1 MMVLAFLLS
10 NISFGQQNSI
20 TKTPQK
26 ISNKSTKTN
35 FTVKPFTPFF
45 VNNKG
50 QFDKYDG
57 NLNSA
62 NFISPAFG
70 SQMGNTIT
78 LFNTN
83 SIQFIQNRMK
93 KEEEENESKDKSP
106 EQKEVE
112 ALRQTM
118 TFLNSNPD
126 AEFNYDGIEKQYF
139 TYPDPK
145 INNGTIKA
153 NGYKTIGIKNLYPG
167 IDITYSFKNEGGIEY
182 SFIVHP
188 GANASAIKIQWSGVD
203 DISID
208 NSGNLKMNSE
218 NGIYTDKAPIA
229 YYQNDENSKVASAFN
244 VKDNIVSFLL
254 VDPDNTKTLVIDPWV
269 VNPSFTTFNSA
280 FDIEHDPSGNIYVY
294 GGAPGFQL
302 QKYTSIGSPL
312 WTYNTTPTYYGDF
325 TLDSLGNAYV
335 IYGPYGTTVLKINSA
350 GTLVWTA
357 DSTFGTIETY
367 RIFPNHFN
375 GKLEIMGMNIVSN
388 VTPLVFD
395 VDPNTGY
402 YSSVNL
408 LTTID
413 GEIREMSVDANGDA
427 FGIAHCGGSSSDI
440 SGNNVI
446 WKVDPLNATIT
457 SVEDGYMLTE
467 SEASNTSTNFSG
479 FNGMAVS
486 SCALFTY
493 DGMTVKKWDKTT
505 LVQLASVA
513 ITGGIAYVT
522 GGLCTDSCG
531 NVYVGGPDSIFE
543 FDNNL
548 NYLTAVSTN
557 GEQVY
562 DVNNGNAPGE
572 ILACGQTFFGSFSF
586 PVCTNSSSSSSE
598 NINIVSCTSPLILT
612 PTSTGSTYLWNT
624 GATTDSITVDTAGMY
639 WVHVLDATVCNQI
652 VSLADTFNV
661 TFATHP
667 TVNLGPN
674 LSICGNGPDTIRA
687 GNPGDTYHW
696 STGATTDSIYVTT
709 SNTYYVSV
717 SNGGCTTVDSVTI
730 TFVTNPTVN
739 LGPDTT
745 ICSNASIT
753 LNAGNTGFSFLW
765 NTGASSQTITVDTA
779 GNYFVYVSEGV
790 CHGADTIHIS
800 IAIPPVV
807 NIGPDSTICSNQ
819 SVTLNAGNPGSNFS
833 WSTGATSQSI
843 TASTSGTYW
852 VHVSNAACSANDTA
866 VITVIQM
873 PVVNLGP
880 DSTLCVGESLTIDA
894 GNAGYIYHWS
904 TGATTQTISV
914 TMTGN
919 YWVIVNQGLCAA
931 NDTAIINFIPPPVVN
946 LGNDTMVCSPHPVTL
961 DAGNNGNTY
970 FWSSGQQSQSIT
982 VNTPGI
988 YWVLVN
994 NGSCTRTDSITIS
1007 VVTPPVLTPN
1017 FVADT
1022 TRGCNPL
1029 TINFTNNSSG
1039 GTAYIWNYG
1048 DSSSLGSSTNETH
1061 TYTDSGLFTVT
1072 LIMINDTSTVCGTYK
1087 DTLIQTRYIAV
1098 ADPVHVTG
1106 NFIASPLSGCT
1117 PLVVNITNTSINGTD
1132 FLWNLGNNSIFNS
1145 DTSHIQTAYIDA
1157 GTYTIT
1163 LIASSPNARCYNPP
1177 DTMNIQITVDT
1188 CNLYVPNT
1196 FSPNGDGKNEFFHL
1210 AAEGYGGYHLII
1222 FNRWGQKVFESNDTQ
1237 NLWNG
1242 KIDNTGG
1249 DCPDGT
1255 YYYIFNA
1262 IDPNHQPYADHG
1274 FLTLIR

>member
-1 MMVLAFLLS
+1 MKTIKQLSIFLLLIGSLVTS
-10 NISFGQQNSI
+10 NCFAQQQNWNWYFGYGAAVNFSTGNPLPVAGSVIATNEGSASVSDATGNLLFYTDGI
-20 TKTPQK
+20 TVWNRNNVAMPNG
-26 ISNKSTKTN
+26 SGLYGNSSTTQSAVIVPKPDSGGIYYIFTADYQGN
-35 FTVKPFTPFF
+35 SHGICYSEVDTSLNAGLGDVTVKNVQLITPATEKICAIRHCNGLDFWVIVHEYNDTAA
-45 VNNKG
+45 VNDGYYAYLVTAAGVQPPVITHIGLNVFWEGSGDDCIGYLKTSPNG
-50 QFDKYDG
+50 RKLAAAHSYDIDTMQLFDFDNSTGILSNCISIPIGAGSQPYGVSFSPNNLVLYVTTEVGG
-57 NLNSA
+57 NLYQYDISSNNQTTIIASQYTVA
-62 NFISPAFG
+62 GPTSNDTYMALQLGVDNKIYVCHGSQYSLDAITSPNALGAGCNFIPH
-70 SQMGNTIT
+70 NDT
-78 LFNTN
+78 
-83 SIQFIQNRMK
+83 
-93 KEEEENESKDKSP
+93 
-106 EQKEVE
+106 
-112 ALRQTM
+112 
-118 TFLNSNPD
+118 LNSGHCGLGLPN
-126 AEFNYDGIEKQYF
+126 
-139 TYPDPK
+139 
-145 INNGTIKA
+145 
-153 NGYKTIGIKNLYPG
+153 
-167 IDITYSFKNEGGIEY
+167 
-182 SFIVHP
+182 
-188 GANASAIKIQWSGVD
+188 
-203 DISID
+203 
-208 NSGNLKMNSE
+208 
-218 NGIYTDKAPIA
+218 
-229 YYQNDENSKVASAFN
+229 
-244 VKDNIVSFLL
+244 L
-254 VDPDNTKTLVIDPWV
+254 VDAYI
-269 VNPSFTTFNSA
+269 
-280 FDIEHDPSGNIYVY
+280 
-294 GGAPGFQL
+294 
-302 QKYTSIGSPL
+302 SP
-312 WTYNTTPTYYGDF
+312 P
-325 TLDSLGNAYV
+325 
-335 IYGPYGTTVLKINSA
+335 P
-350 GTLVWTA
+350 
-357 DSTFGTIETY
+357 
-367 RIFPNHFN
+367 
-375 GKLEIMGMNIVSN
+375 
-388 VTPLVFD
+388 
-395 VDPNTGY
+395 
-402 YSSVNL
+402 
-408 LTTID
+408 
-413 GEIREMSVDANGDA
+413 
-427 FGIAHCGGSSSDI
+427 
-440 SGNNVI
+440 
-446 WKVDPLNATIT
+446 AT
-457 SVEDGYMLTE
+457 
-467 SEASNTSTNFSG
+467 
-479 FNGMAVS
+479 
-486 SCALFTY
+486 
-493 DGMTVKKWDKTT
+493 
-505 LVQLASVA
+505 
-513 ITGGIAYVT
+513 
-522 GGLCTDSCG
+522 
-531 NVYVGGPDSIFE
+531 
-543 FDNNL
+543 
-548 NYLTAVSTN
+548 
-557 GEQVY
+557 
-562 DVNNGNAPGE
+562 
-572 ILACGQTFFGSFSF
+572 
-586 PVCTNSSSSSSE
+586 SE
-598 NINIVSCTSPLILT
+598 NINVVSCLTVDSLSP
-612 PTSTGSTYLWNT
+612 TGSGSSYLWST
-624 GATTDSITVDTAGMY
+624 GATTESIAVDTAGTY
-639 WVHVLDATVCNQI
+639 WVHVIGATACTQTVNI
-652 VSLADTFNV
+652 ADTFNV
-661 TFATHP
+661 TFASHP

-914 TMTGN
+914 TTTGN

-961 DAGNNGNTY
+961 NAGNNGNTY